1 MKTKLITT
9 LSILTALM
17 FTACSQKELSQKK
30 KMRYFKKKKEQSKKR
45 DRITSFLGF

>member
-17 FTACSQKELSQKK
+17 FTACSQKELSQEEKDEILQEKK
-30 KMRYFKKKKEQSKKR
+30 NNQKKR
-45 DRITSFLGF
+45 